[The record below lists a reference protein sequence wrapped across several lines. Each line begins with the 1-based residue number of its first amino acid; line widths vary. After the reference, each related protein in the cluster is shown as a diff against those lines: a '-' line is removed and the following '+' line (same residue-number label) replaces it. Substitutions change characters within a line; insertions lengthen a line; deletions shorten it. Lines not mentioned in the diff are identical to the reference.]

1 MANIPAADGIQIPVF
16 YRPETMGGIFR
27 FTVGNVLEF
36 NVRVSLTSSHG
47 SKRKYVIGV
56 WRKLHTEKMQ

>member
-56 WRKLHTEKMQ
+56 